1 MTAPRAPGKVIIV
14 YYLFTVLIQ
23 DMIKVIANWRASW
36 RAAWIPCPLW
46 ERHSSEALLN
56 SISWKLSKPC
66 HTAEFQAQSP
76 VPLSCSEEV
85 GGGEGDGKFQLQIIT
100 GEQDGSGT
108 EISRQTSLEQKT
120 LPSQEELLK
129 RFRTLSVNG
138 IKDQILDEISTL
150 TT

>member
-1 MTAPRAPGKVIIV
+1 M
-14 YYLFTVLIQ
+14 
-23 DMIKVIANWRASW
+23 
-36 RAAWIPCPLW
+36 
-46 ERHSSEALLN
+46 
-56 SISWKLSKPC
+56 
-66 HTAEFQAQSP
+66 
-76 VPLSCSEEV
+76 